1 MAVQSC
7 MKNEALNILKISLGF
22 NYAVMCTWIVVKS
35 LRLISLKICAQF
47 GIRKERNKGNCASGS
62 GNRRAESSHTMDELK
77 PPAANTLGAVSSMLV
92 SECVRACVCVCVGV
106 CVCASVC
113 VCMCLCVDVCVWMCV
128 AYPNGPITDLRRLVF
143 LLVSWSPLMSLIH
156 LSTTFRLFDFDI

>member
-1 MAVQSC
+1 MQVMAVQSC

-106 CVCASVC
+106 CVCVPLCVC
-113 VCMCLCVDVCVWMCV
+113 VCVCVWMCV
-128 AYPNGPITDLRRLVF
+128 CGCVLRIPTDQ
-143 LLVSWSPLMSLIH
+143 
-156 LSTTFRLFDFDI
+156 